1 MPFLSGLKERLG
13 IRIIG
18 CVHDLIPIKY
28 PQYCIGYV
36 AEQFPHYLRQLA
48 QACDA
53 IACVSDC
60 TLNDLRA
67 WLLDGGMPVPHLF
80 RIRLGADLP
89 DRVGP
94 PSAVVADVIQR
105 PFVLFVSTIERRKNH
120 EVLFR
125 VFHRLAGKYGSA
137 KLPRL
142 VFVGAQGWG
151 VSDLL
156 RDITLDPATQGLI
169 VRLHDVSDN
178 DLRILY
184 EHALFCV
191 FPSLYEGWGLPVA
204 EALALGKPVICS
216 DRGPLPEVGGNLVEY
231 IDPWDLPGWVDA
243 IERLWLDEDRRQ
255 SMAER
260 IVREYVRDDWSVAAH
275 SLGRVALKLENQS
288 NAR

>member
-1 MPFLSGLKERLG
+1 
-13 IRIIG
+13 
-18 CVHDLIPIKY
+18 
-28 PQYCIGYV
+28 
-36 AEQFPHYLRQLA
+36 
-48 QACDA
+48 
-53 IACVSDC
+53 
-60 TLNDLRA
+60 
-67 WLLDGGMPVPHLF
+67 
-80 RIRLGADLP
+80 
-89 DRVGP
+89 
-94 PSAVVADVIQR
+94 
-105 PFVLFVSTIERRKNH
+105 
-120 EVLFR
+120 
-125 VFHRLAGKYGSA
+125 
-137 KLPRL
+137 
-142 VFVGAQGWG
+142 
-151 VSDLL
+151 
-156 RDITLDPATQGLI
+156 
-169 VRLHDVSDN
+169 
-178 DLRILY
+178 LY